1 MASSTVEDY
10 LKRIYLEADAEGVVP
25 MGRLA
30 EAVGVAPG
38 TATAMAKALAG
49 AGFADYAPYSGVRL
63 TPEGC
68 QVALRTLRR
77 HRLVELLLVR
87 VLGMDWAEVHE
98 DAEKL
103 EHAISD
109 RLLDRIDTVL
119 GHPETDPHGDPIPT
133 QQGRVRHPRLT
144 RLAGAPLGLKWRI
157 ARVVDQSPD
166 FLRAVA
172 QRGLRPGA
180 AVEVRRRDDAAGTL
194 TMRCGRREVVL
205 GHAAAEKI
213 LLRPA

>member
-10 LKRIYLEADAEGVVP
+10 LKRIYLEAGGRGVVS

-30 EAVGVAPG
+30 EVAGVAPG
-38 TATAMAKALAG
+38 TATAMAKALAA
-49 AGFADYAPYSGVRL
+49 AGLADYAPYSGVRL
-63 TPEGC
+63 TSDGC

-87 VLGMDWAEVHE
+87 LLGMDWSEVHE

-109 RLLDRIDTVL
+109 RLLERIDEVL

-133 QQGRVRHPRLT
+133 PQGRVSRPRLT
-144 RLAGAPLGLKWRI
+144 RLAGAPLGMRWRV
-157 ARVVDQSPD
+157 AQVVDQSPD
-166 FLRAVA
+166 FLKASA
-172 QRGLRPGA
+172 ARGLRPGA
-180 AVEVRRRDDAAGTL
+180 RISVRGRDDAAGTV
-194 TMRCGRREVVL
+194 TVRCGRREVVL
-205 GHAAAEKI
+205 GSAAAEKI

>member
-10 LKRIYLEADAEGVVP
+10 LKRIYLEAGPAGVVP

-30 EAVGVAPG
+30 EAARVAPG

-49 AGFADYAPYSGVRL
+49 AGLADYAPYSGVRL
-63 TPEGC
+63 TPGGC
-68 QVALRTLRR
+68 QVALKTLRR
-77 HRLVELLLVR
+77 HRLVELLLVK

-98 DAEKL
+98 DAERL

-109 RLLDRIDTVL
+109 RLLERLDEML

-133 QQGRVRHPRLT
+133 PPGRVRQPKQT
-144 RLAGAPLGLKWRI
+144 RLARAPMGVRWRV

-166 FLRAVA
+166 FLHAA
-172 QRGLRPGA
+172 AERGLVPGA
-180 AVEVRRRDDAAGTL
+180 AVEVRGRDDAAGTI
-194 TMRCGRREVVL
+194 TVRCGRREVVL
-205 GHAAAEKI
+205 GSAAAEKI
-213 LLRPA
+213 LLRPG